1 MIRPCAYKQHHYI
14 CAENI
19 VSLIENIGQ
28 QYNPIPLIDS
38 NPACHRHAIRGSG
51 DAAGS
56 IPRWNASG
64 MNLMCRYISAVIRDN
79 EGNFLLRKEEGV
91 WRFLGGEV
99 IQGESPKEAYIRMTS
114 EEFGVITNDIEL
126 MDVLSNGENR
136 QIHVFSGNLDKDKSL
151 DMVADEGLGLF
162 NKKQMETIKLD
173 NYTHFVLDKLK
184 L

>member
-1 MIRPCAYKQHHYI
+1 
-14 CAENI
+14 
-19 VSLIENIGQ
+19 
-28 QYNPIPLIDS
+28 
-38 NPACHRHAIRGSG
+38 
-51 DAAGS
+51 
-56 IPRWNASG
+56 
-64 MNLMCRYISAVIRDN
+64 MCRYISAVIRDN